1 VKRRHRALI
10 LLTLGAIVAAP
21 AAALHPLG
29 DHLFHSGH
37 ATIPAPLQDAAAVAV
52 AMLIGASIVPLLSL
66 ARIFVNW
73 LRGSTELRKISQSGS
88 CRQTEDGIDYVLLDA
103 PQVVFFTAGIV
114 RPRIYATTGAAEC
127 LAPGAFRAGLLHERA
142 HQRGRDVAWRAAL
155 AAIERAFGPFSPVRE
170 AVRSLSLD
178 AEFAA
183 DREALAAGARKADLF
198 DAMVAAA
205 RGITASPSGVV
216 GLASSGTLQRLTML
230 ADESAVQPQP
240 KMAGLVFA
248 LAALGLLP
256 LVVHAFFWLG
266 AVCF

>member
-1 VKRRHRALI
+1 MKRRHRALI
-10 LLTLGAIVAAP
+10 LLTLSVIVGAP

-29 DHLFHSGH
+29 QHLFHSGE
-37 ATIPAPLQDAAAVAV
+37 AAIPAPLEDAAAVAA

-73 LRGSTELRKISQSGS
+73 VRGSTELRRISQSGNR
-88 CRQTEDGIDYVLLDA
+88 RQTEDGIEYVLLDA

-114 RPRIYATTGAAEC
+114 RPRIFATTGAAEC

-155 AAIERAFGPFSPVRE
+155 AAIERAFAPFSSVRQ

-178 AEFAA
+178 SEFAA
-183 DREALAAGARKADLF
+183 DRAALAAGARKADLF
-198 DAMVAAA
+198 DAMVAAT
-205 RGITASPSGVV
+205 RGVTASPAV
-216 GLASSGTLQRLTML
+216 GLATSGTLQRLTVL
-230 ADESAVQPQP
+230 ADDSAVQPQP
-240 KMAGLVFA
+240 KMAALVFA
-248 LAALGLLP
+248 LGALGSLP
-256 LVVHAFFWLG
+256 VVVHAFVWLG